1 MSATITRAEVEAV
14 GAHWAGLADD
24 EMELLAGEIVTAGA
38 LRATALALFAEVDQ
52 FRAALASAPEQTIRA
67 ILPAGWWLRD
77 TVAGWTVGRT
87 VEGVDTV
94 TSRGR
99 TPVEAATNASAF
111 SQAAWQEHRRFAAQL
126 DDVNALLDAAG
137 YPHGAEGV
145 RAMADDLGRCRREAR
160 EAAERAE
167 EALATVAARLGAR

>member
-1 MSATITRAEVEAV
+1 
-14 GAHWAGLADD
+14 
-24 EMELLAGEIVTAGA
+24 MELLAGEIVTAGA

-87 VEGVDTV
+87 VEGVDIV